1 MDRVAGPRLIA
12 GTREEH
18 AMLTA
23 AEVERYAAEGY
34 LPGRPL
40 LGAEETAFFRAGCER
55 HCGTVIQDGA
65 RRQSS
70 NRVKP
75 YLLFPWAA
83 ALVRHPRVLDC
94 VEQLIGPDIMV
105 FHTTVWLKEP
115 YSETFVPWHQDA
127 TYFGLAPFEHVTAW
141 VALTDSTPE
150 NGCVQI
156 LPNSHTSG
164 QRPHFDQP
172 DPKAMLSRGQTL
184 ADTIDESRAVNL
196 ALPAGDVSFHHTLAY
211 HRSGINRTNE
221 RRIGIGVSYIP
232 TRVRHIG
239 ETRLSATLVRG
250 RDAYEHFDHEPAP
263 MADADDAA
271 RRAHDDSIARF
282 WRASEGIPAM
292 AMAH

>member
-1 MDRVAGPRLIA
+1 
-12 GTREEH
+12 
-18 AMLTA
+18 MLTA
-23 AEVERYAAEGY
+23 TEVERYAADGY
-34 LPGRPL
+34 LSGRPL
-40 LGAEETAFFRAGCER
+40 LTPDETALYRAGCEAG
-55 HCGTVIQDGA
+55 CGPVKRNDT
-65 RRQSS
+65 RRQST

-83 ALVRHPRVLDC
+83 ALVRHKRILDC
-94 VEQLIGPDIMV
+94 VESLIGPDIMV

-156 LPNSHTSG
+156 VPHSHTTG

-184 ADTIDESRAVNL
+184 ADTIDESRAVGLVL
-196 ALPAGDVSFHHTLAY
+196 AAGEVSFHHTLAF
-211 HRSGINRTNE
+211 HRSGVNRTGE

-232 TRVRHIG
+232 TRVRHVG
-239 ETRLSATLVRG
+239 VTRLSATLVRG
-250 RDAYEHFDHEPAP
+250 TDAYRHFDHEPAP
-263 MADADDAA
+263 LADEDDAA
-271 RRAHDDSIARF
+271 LRAHADSVGRF
-282 WRASEGIPAM
+282 WRASETIPAM
-292 AMAH
+292 ALMH

>member
-1 MDRVAGPRLIA
+1 
-12 GTREEH
+12 
-18 AMLTA
+18 MLT
-23 AEVERYAAEGY
+23 ETEITRYTADGY

-40 LGAEETAFFRAGCER
+40 LTAEETAVFRAGCER
-55 HCGTVIQDGA
+55 CCGPVIKDAA
-65 RRQSS
+65 RKQST

-83 ALVRHPRVLDC
+83 ALVRHAAILDC
-94 VEQLIGPDIMV
+94 VQDLIGPDIMV

-115 YSETFVPWHQDA
+115 HSETFVPWHQDA

-156 LPNSHTSG
+156 VPHSHATG

-172 DPKAMLSRGQTL
+172 DPKTMLSRGQTL
-184 ADTIDESRAVNL
+184 ADTIDETRAVGL
-196 ALPAGDVSFHHTLAY
+196 VLTAGEASFHHTLTF
-211 HRSGINRTNE
+211 HRSGVNRTDH
-221 RRIGIGVSYIP
+221 RRIGIGISYIP

-239 ETRLSATLVRG
+239 TTRLSTTLVRG
-250 RDAYEHFDHEPAP
+250 TDTYGHFDHEPAP
-263 MADADDAA
+263 LADADAA
-271 RRAHDDSIARF
+271 ALRTHADSVDRF
-282 WRASEGIPAM
+282 WKASETIPAM

>member
-1 MDRVAGPRLIA
+1 
-12 GTREEH
+12 
-18 AMLTA
+18 MLTA
-23 AEVERYAAEGY
+23 AEIERYAADGY

-40 LGAEETAFFRAGCER
+40 LTAEETDFYRAGCER
-55 HCGTVIQDGA
+55 GCGPMKRDGT
-65 RRQSS
+65 RKQST

-83 ALVRHPRVLDC
+83 ALVRHPRILDC
-94 VEQLIGPDIMV
+94 VEALIGPDIMV

-115 YSETFVPWHQDA
+115 HSETFVPWHQDA

-156 LPNSHTSG
+156 IPHSHATG

-184 ADTIDESRAVNL
+184 ADAIDESRAVGLVL
-196 ALPAGDVSFHHTLAY
+196 AAGEVSFHHTLAF
-211 HRSGINRTNE
+211 HRSGVNRTGL

-232 TRVRHIG
+232 TRVRHVG
-239 ETRLSATLVRG
+239 TTRLSATLVRG
-250 RDAYEHFDHEPAP
+250 TDAYGHFDHEPVP
-263 MADADDAA
+263 LADEDDAA
-271 RRAHDDSIARF
+271 LRAHADSVGRF
-282 WRASEGIPAM
+282 WKASESIPAM
-292 AMAH
+292 ALMH

>member
-1 MDRVAGPRLIA
+1 
-12 GTREEH
+12 
-18 AMLTA
+18 MLTT
-23 AEVERYAAEGY
+23 AEIDRYAIDGY

-40 LGAEETAFFRAGCER
+40 LTAEETAFYRAGCEQG
-55 HCGTVIQDGA
+55 CGPMQRDGT
-65 RRQSS
+65 RRQST

-83 ALVRHPRVLDC
+83 ALVRHARILDC
-94 VEQLIGPDIMV
+94 VEALIGPDIMV

-115 YSETFVPWHQDA
+115 HSETFVPWHQDA

-141 VALTDSTPE
+141 VALTNSTAA

-156 LPNSHTSG
+156 IPGSHTTG

-184 ADTIDESRAVNL
+184 ADAVDESRAVALHL
-196 ALPAGDVSFHHTLAY
+196 AAGDVSFHHTLAF
-211 HRSGINRTNE
+211 HRSGGNRTGA

-232 TRVRHIG
+232 TRVRHVG
-239 ETRLSATLVRG
+239 TTRLSATLVRG
-250 RDAYEHFDHEPAP
+250 TDAYGHFDHEPAP
-263 MADADDAA
+263 LADEDAA
-271 RRAHDDSIARF
+271 ALRAHADSVGRF
-282 WRASEGIPAM
+282 WKASESIPAM

>member
-1 MDRVAGPRLIA
+1 
-12 GTREEH
+12 
-18 AMLTA
+18 MLSTA
-23 AEVERYAAEGY
+23 DITRYAADGY

-40 LGAEETAFFRAGCER
+40 LTAEEIAYYRAGCER
-55 HCGTVIQDGA
+55 GCGPVITAPG

-83 ALVRHPRVLDC
+83 ALVRHARILDC
-94 VEQLIGPDIMV
+94 VESLIGPDIMV

-115 YSETFVPWHQDA
+115 HSETFVPWHQDG

-156 LPNSHTSG
+156 IPHSHTTG

-184 ADTIDESRAVNL
+184 AEPIDETCAVRL
-196 ALPAGDVSFHHTLAY
+196 ELTAGEVSFHHTLAY
-211 HRSGINRTNE
+211 HRSGTNRTSE

-232 TRVRHIG
+232 TRVRHVG
-239 ETRLSATLVRG
+239 TTRLSATLVRG
-250 RDAYEHFDHEPAP
+250 TDTYGHFDHEPAP
-263 MADADDAA
+263 LADEDAA
-271 RRAHDDSIARF
+271 ALRAHADSIGRF
-282 WRASEGIPAM
+282 WTASENIPAM
-292 AMAH
+292 ALMH

>member
-1 MDRVAGPRLIA
+1 
-12 GTREEH
+12 
-18 AMLTA
+18 MLTA
-23 AEVERYAAEGY
+23 TEIERYQTDGY
-34 LPGRPL
+34 LPGRRL
-40 LGAEETAFFRAGCER
+40 LTPEETAFYRAGCER
-55 HCGTVIQDGA
+55 CCGPVLPVPG

-83 ALVRHPRVLDC
+83 SLVRHPRVLDC
-94 VEQLIGPDIMV
+94 VEDLIGPDIMV

-115 YSETFVPWHQDA
+115 HSENFVPWHQDA

-156 LPNSHTSG
+156 IPGSHTTG

-184 ADTIDESRAVNL
+184 ADRVDERQAVDLVL
-196 ALPAGDVSFHHTLAY
+196 AAGDVSFHHTLAF
-211 HRSGINRTNE
+211 HRSGINRSGE
-221 RRIGIGVSYIP
+221 RRIGIGFSYIP

-239 ETRLSATLVRG
+239 TTRLSATLVRG
-250 RDAYEHFDHEPAP
+250 TDHYGHFDHEPAP
-263 MADADDAA
+263 VTDEDDAA
-271 RRAHDDSIARF
+271 LAAHADSVARF
-282 WRASEGIPAM
+282 WRASESIPAM
-292 AMAH
+292 ALMH